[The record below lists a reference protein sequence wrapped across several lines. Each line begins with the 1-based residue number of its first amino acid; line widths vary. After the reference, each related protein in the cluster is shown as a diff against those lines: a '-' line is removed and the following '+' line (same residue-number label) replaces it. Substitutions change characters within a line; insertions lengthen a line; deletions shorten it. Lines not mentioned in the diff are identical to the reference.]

1 MGVVKNTDIPIG
13 RAPGADLRVRRILS
27 QIITQLQITPNPQ
40 TGTAYTP
47 SLNDANQTVTLN
59 NASAITFTIPL
70 NASVALP
77 IGTKIYLIQLGAGQV
92 TVAAAGGVTLHSY
105 TSLVKLAG
113 QYADG
118 KLEKIATDTWILSGR
133 LA

>member
-1 MGVVKNTDIPIG
+1 MGVVQNTDIPLG
-13 RAPGADLRVRRILS
+13 RAPEADLRVRRILS
-27 QIITQLQITPNPQ
+27 QIIAQLKVTPNPQ
-40 TGTAYTP
+40 TGTTYTAN
-47 SLNDANQTVTLN
+47 LNDANQTVTLN

-70 NASVALP
+70 NASVAFP

-92 TVAAAGGVTLHSY
+92 TVAATGGVTLHSY